1 MIKYSY
7 NTNSFGHIKL
17 YYTILSIIIFPILK
31 KGIIN
36 LNLSRFAGVPMCPGG
51 HVQHISKITAI
62 WCLDF
67 QVPGNYYESFVT
79 RFIVTIKEYI
89 VRIIELSSVFSRR
102 KSL

>member
-1 MIKYSY
+1 M
-7 NTNSFGHIKL
+7 
-17 YYTILSIIIFPILK
+17 
-31 KGIIN
+31 
-36 LNLSRFAGVPMCPGG
+36 FAEVPGCPWGQ
-51 HVQHISKITAI
+51 VRDNSKITAI